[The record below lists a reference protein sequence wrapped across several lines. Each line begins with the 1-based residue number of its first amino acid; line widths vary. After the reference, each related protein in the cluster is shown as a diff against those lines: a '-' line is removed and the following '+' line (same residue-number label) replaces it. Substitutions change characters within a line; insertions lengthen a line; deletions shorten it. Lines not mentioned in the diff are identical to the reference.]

1 MGRDNA
7 EVNDHPCA
15 LIQLS
20 PTPKPD
26 NVALL
31 MPALYAFFSICTC
44 ALSTNTVPCQRL
56 LEFDHRSWRI
66 SNESESPCEPET
78 MPLS

>member
-44 ALSTNTVPCQRL
+44 ALSTNYGPPVKSCSELSRL
-56 LEFDHRSWRI
+56 PSAAW
-66 SNESESPCEPET
+66 
-78 MPLS
+78 